1 MSKLLTAIGWILATI
16 GIVFVLFSVIVF
28 FQALRTGVE
37 KDWSAFTGGVL
48 FAGVAGIPGALL
60 LHRNR
65 VARKKA
71 AFDQRLRGF
80 ISSLDSFSVSELAT
94 KIGRNEMETE
104 GLIATLIAK
113 GQVDLAFHRQS
124 SSYLHRNRIKRG
136 HRVIERCHSCGASV
150 GQELVFDG
158 ETPECRYCGVPLMP
172 S

>member
-16 GIVFVLFSVIVF
+16 GMIFVLLSVLFFFS
-28 FQALRTGVE
+28 ALSKGTE
-37 KDWSAFTGGVL
+37 KSWNAFVGGLL
-48 FAGVAGIPGALL
+48 FAGVAGIPGGLI

-71 AFDQRLRGF
+71 EFDGRLRGF

-104 GLIATLIAK
+104 GLIATLISS

-124 SSYLHRNRIKRG
+124 GSYLHRNRIKRG
-136 HRVIERCHSCGASV
+136 YRVIERCHSCGAGV

-158 ETPECRYCGVPLMP
+158 ETPECRYCGVQLMP